1 MANSVASMAGLSQG
15 TSLAGTK
22 VVVGSSKSG
31 PAMVKCAPVVQV
43 RASGEETQSR
53 RSFFSLAA
61 ASLAATALVQN
72 ARALE
77 AIKIQPPPL
86 PFGGLP
92 GTDNAD
98 EARDTDLDLKDRF
111 YIQSTKTPQE
121 AVARIKD
128 AVKEVKEVKALI
140 DKKAWPYVQNGLRSS
155 ASYLR
160 FDLNVIG
167 SAKPKDQ
174 KKAFKALTSKAF
186 DALDSLDYAARVKSP
201 SKATK
206 AYTEVVAALDKV
218 VSSI

>member
-1 MANSVASMAGLSQG
+1 MANAVASMAGLSQG

-22 VVVGSSKSG
+22 VVGSSKSG
-31 PAMVKCAPVVQV
+31 PAMVKCAPAVLQV

-77 AIKIQPPPL
+77 SIKIEPPPL

-92 GTDNAD
+92 GTENAD
-98 EARDTDLDLKDRF
+98 EARDTDLDLKKRF
-111 YIQSTKTPQE
+111 YIQSTKSPQE

-160 FDLNVIG
+160 YDLNVIG

-174 KKAFKALTSKAF
+174 KKAFKALLSKAF
-186 DALDSLDYAARVKSP
+186 DAMDSLDYAARVKS
-201 SKATK
+201 SSQANK